1 MGSLGVDFLEPG
13 MVLARDVRASS
24 GVVLLG
30 AGVEISERH
39 IQIFRSWG
47 VNEVEVKGLDQATH
61 NTQFLQELD
70 TATRVQLERE
80 LDRLF
85 QHNDPHDP
93 VIEELRH
100 ICLTRESAKLAAQS

>member
-47 VNEVEVKGLDQATH
+47 VNEVEVKGADQTML
-61 NTQFLQELD
+61 NTQILLKLD
-70 TATRVQLERE
+70 AEKRALVERE

-85 QHNDPHDP
+85 QHNDPRDP
-93 VIEELRH
+93 VIEELRR
-100 ICLTRESAKLAAQS
+100 ICLSRESAKLAAQS

>member
-1 MGSLGVDFLEPG
+1 MGSLSVEFLEPG

-47 VNEVEVKGLDQATH
+47 VADVEIEGLDQAAH
-61 NTQFLQELD
+61 STQFLLKLD
-70 TATRVQLERE
+70 AEKRAQLERE

-85 QHNDPHDP
+85 QHNDLHDP
-93 VIEELRH
+93 VIEELRR